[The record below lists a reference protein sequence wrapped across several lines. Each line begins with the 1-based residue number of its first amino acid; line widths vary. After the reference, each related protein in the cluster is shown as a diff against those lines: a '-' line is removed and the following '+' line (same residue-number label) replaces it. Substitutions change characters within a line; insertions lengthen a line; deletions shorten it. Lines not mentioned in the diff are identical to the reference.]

1 MVQWHRKGLTYAY
14 GYTGLGEQAGNAM
27 FEIATA
33 FPQLNGWYGALAGL
47 IYTIPYS
54 FFGLV
59 AGKMSDQVNRKIF
72 LGIVLAVAS
81 LTMGVSGLTSSFAV
95 MVVMRVIHAMANTAS
110 NPLSFSLVSDYFPP
124 DKRATA
130 NSLI

>member
-1 MVQWHRKGLTYAY
+1 MGRVSLLKMSTPAEPVSEAEETVEEKKNKFNPVYAYFVLFIVLVCRIMVQWHRKGLTYAY

-72 LGIVLAVAS
+72 L
-81 LTMGVSGLTSSFAV
+81 
-95 MVVMRVIHAMANTAS
+95 
-110 NPLSFSLVSDYFPP
+110 
-124 DKRATA
+124 
-130 NSLI
+130 

>member
-14 GYTGLGEQAGNAM
+14 GYTGIGEQAGSAM

-33 FPQLNGWYGALAGL
+33 YPQLNQWYGALAGL
-47 IYTIPYS
+47 VYTIPYS
-54 FFGLV
+54 FFGLI
-59 AGKMSDQVNRKIF
+59 AGKISDSVNRKIF

-81 LTMGVSGLTSSFAV
+81 LTMGISGLTTSFGMLV
-95 MVVMRVIHAMANTAS
+95 FMRVIHAMANTAS
-110 NPLSFSLVSDYFPP
+110 NPLSFSLVADYFPP
-124 DKRATA
+124 DKRGTA